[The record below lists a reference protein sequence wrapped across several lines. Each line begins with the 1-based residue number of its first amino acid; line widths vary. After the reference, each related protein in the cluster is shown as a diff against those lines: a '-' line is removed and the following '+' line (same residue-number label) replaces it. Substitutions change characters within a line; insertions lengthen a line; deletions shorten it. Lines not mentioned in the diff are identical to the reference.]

1 MFIST
6 KSQTL
11 ATSRT
16 VVSSSSTAGAL
27 RSWSSGQTEH
37 SRRGPAAAVRVRG
50 WGLFDVDGRWLGS
63 LSLPPRFRLT
73 DVEEDRIL
81 GVWRDELDVERVRE
95 YQLVGTAR

>member
-1 MFIST
+1 
-6 KSQTL
+6 
-11 ATSRT
+11 
-16 VVSSSSTAGAL
+16 
-27 RSWSSGQTEH
+27 
-37 SRRGPAAAVRVRG
+37 
-50 WGLFDVDGRWLGS
+50 LFDVDGRWQGS